1 MEISLENLYVDIG
14 TLTVKSSFSIVYK
27 AYLNRSF
34 EAVQFLASR
43 RRFWKLSDFVRFPLL
58 EFFVENS
65 NRMQVLHQSYQV
77 IFLIRQPIRAREIM
91 QLL

>member
-1 MEISLENLYVDIG
+1 MNI
-14 TLTVKSSFSIVYK
+14 KSSFSILYK

-43 RRFWKLSDFVRFPLL
+43 LLFWKLSDFVQFPLL
-58 EFFVENS
+58 ELFVENS
-65 NRMQVLHQSYQV
+65 NRMQVLHQSYQA